1 MRKMTYLFAIL
12 GMVVLWGAC
21 KGAGDTNSGTTN
33 SNIAGMNRNTSN
45 ANSTRA
51 ANATIPASPG
61 NVNGAASTNSASNV
75 GTNSNRTAAG
85 SSNANTAQA
94 NKSPSGELVDLNTA
108 TREQLTALPGVGDAY
123 AAKIIAGRPYKRKD
137 ELVSKKIVPE
147 ATYKQIQDKVVA
159 TQPKK

>member
-1 MRKMTYLFAIL
+1 MTYLFTIL
-12 GMVVLWGAC
+12 GMVVLWTAC
-21 KGAGDTNSGTTN
+21 KSAENTNSGTTN
-33 SNIAGMNRNTSN
+33 SNIAGMNRNMSN

-51 ANATIPASPG
+51 ANTTVPASPS
-61 NVNGAASTNSASNV
+61 NVNGAATTNSASNV
-75 GTNSNRTAAG
+75 AANSNRTAG
-85 SSNANTAQA
+85 SSNANTTQA
-94 NKSPSGELVDLNTA
+94 NKSSSGELVDLNTA
-108 TREQLTALPGVGDAY
+108 TKEQLTALPGVGEAY

>member
-1 MRKMTYLFAIL
+1 
-12 GMVVLWGAC
+12 MVVLWGAC
-21 KGAGDTNSGTTN
+21 KGAGDANSGNTN
-33 SNIAGMNRNTSN
+33 SNMPGANLNRSN

-51 ANATIPASPG
+51 ANTTVPASPG

-75 GTNSNRTAAG
+75 GANSNRTAAG

-94 NKSPSGELVDLNTA
+94 NKSSSGELVDLNTA
-108 TREQLTALPGVGDAY
+108 TKEQLTALPGVGEAY
-123 AAKIIAGRPYKRKD
+123 SAKIIAGRPYKRKD
-137 ELVSKKIVPE
+137 ELVSKKIIPE